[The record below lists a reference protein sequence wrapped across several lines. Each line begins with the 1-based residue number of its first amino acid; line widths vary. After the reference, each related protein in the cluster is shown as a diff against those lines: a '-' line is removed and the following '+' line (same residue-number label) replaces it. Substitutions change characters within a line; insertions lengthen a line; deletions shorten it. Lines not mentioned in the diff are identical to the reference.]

1 MKKIN
6 LSTTTAW
13 VISRIKSGDPQLAI
27 FLLLSLTMWM
37 NGWLDGCMG
46 GGMEM
51 TPWKSHFDHLYM
63 FPSVISPQTLT
74 FRVKLAEAIGPLCIH
89 L

>member
-1 MKKIN
+1 MKKIS

-13 VISRIKSGDPQLAI
+13 VISRIKSPQLAI

-51 TPWKSHFDHLYM
+51 VPWKSHFDHLHM
-63 FPSVISPQTLT
+63 FPSVNSPQTLT
-74 FRVKLAEAIGPLCIH
+74 LCVKLAEAIGPLCIH